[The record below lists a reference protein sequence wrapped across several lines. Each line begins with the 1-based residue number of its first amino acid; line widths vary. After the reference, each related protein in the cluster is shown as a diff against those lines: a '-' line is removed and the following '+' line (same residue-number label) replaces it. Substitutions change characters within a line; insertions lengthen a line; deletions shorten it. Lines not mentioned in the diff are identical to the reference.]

1 VTPNGKAASEFWKPI
16 RGKAGM
22 IVRATFEVPAAEG
35 YSVSDIKIGNDK
47 IEFGGQIAEFVTVKL
62 TGVACREGHFHNQ
75 PLGCEGGAAPLVVA
89 AAAAAGHQVAKA
101 TRR

>member
-1 VTPNGKAASEFWKPI
+1 
-16 RGKAGM
+16 M

-62 TGVACREGHFHNQ
+62 TGVACRKGHFHNQ
-75 PLGCEGGAAPLVVA
+75 PLGCEGGAAPLAIA
-89 AAAAAGHQVAKA
+89 AAAAEPHAARA